1 MKVIKFIKNLIF
13 YGLLLIFILIV
24 SSIGYSTYKSQQPNL
39 FGYKVYVVL
48 SGSMTPNIN
57 KGDLVIVKDVS
68 FNELSVGDVITFKS
82 KKADNYVTHRISEIN
97 IKEEKIITKGDAN
110 NVEDSSP
117 VYTENIQGKMVN
129 KINGIGEYVIFIQK
143 NILIIVP
150 IVVIFLI
157 LISIFIKCLF
167 TKKVT
172 VDNN

>member
-1 MKVIKFIKNLIF
+1 MKIIKFIKNLLF
-13 YGLLLIFILIV
+13 YGLLLILILIIA
-24 SSIGYSTYKSQQPNL
+24 SIGYSTYKSQQPNL

-68 FNELSVGDVITFKS
+68 FNELSVGDVITFES
-82 KKADNYVTHRISEIN
+82 KKTDNYVTHRISEIN
-97 IKEEKIITKGDAN
+97 SKEEMIITKGDAN

-117 VYTENIQGKMVN
+117 VYKNNIQGKMVM
-129 KINGIGEYVIFIQK
+129 KISDIGEYVIFIQE

-150 IVVIFLI
+150 IVVIFII
-157 LISIFIKCLF
+157 LVSIFIKCLF

-172 VDNN
+172 ANNN